1 MSELAPD
8 TLLLDLQPTR
18 FLKVQDLEIRWK
30 VTEIDV
36 QIAKVTKETVKPK
49 PNQTESQPV
58 LYFKT
63 KNGTV
68 YPQGFLLAARV
79 NVEALASATGA
90 RTIGEAIG
98 KKIKIVIG
106 QHKGKAVLR
115 IDPQPVK
122 E

>member
-1 MSELAPD
+1 MTDLAPD
-8 TLLLDLQPTR
+8 TLLLELQPKR
-18 FLKVQDLEIRWK
+18 FLQVTDLTIRWN
-30 VTEIDV
+30 VREIDV
-36 QIAKVTKETVKPK
+36 QIAKVTKETVTPK
-49 PNQTESQPV
+49 PGQTETQPV

-98 KKIKIVIG
+98 KKIKIELG
-106 QHKGKAVLR
+106 KHKGKDVLR
-115 IDPQPVK
+115 ISPKKLQ
-122 E
+122 